1 MGTQRTPAGDAC
13 CLRKPSC
20 KLVCKINNQSL
31 IFLLKY
37 LNYHRLGLLKV
48 RQQSWPSGGFIIA
61 HPLRAWG
68 PQPSVPDPDTR
79 DRLSAGALETPA
91 TQTLPAHSPPHAAVW
106 RLLPVGP
113 PPLQGASLGPC
124 RSSGALRKR
133 SELAAPLA
141 RPHHGPVTGGETE
154 AGDGRGLTRGL
165 VATPQRSP
173 GCPPKAQSLNTAAP
187 LGSVPDPS
195 TSRGLVPWS
204 PRARPLPAGHRHL
217 HRSPQM
223 PRRGQ
228 SRCHLARA
236 HSCPHV
242 SGRPRFPPP
251 RLPAQVPAATSA
263 SHQPVMVRPATK
275 SAISVLKMPPTL
287 ASCSHLTRT
296 GRLLHPPPTP
306 AVCCGLLL
314 QPFIPAAGRN
324 LPESS
329 SDAPCPAL
337 DLSGAPRAPGT
348 EAETPTG
355 IWNCRQAGPYLP
367 ASSPGT
373 QLPACSPPTPGCRAL
388 RGHMPFPLPATHH
401 HPSAPTGSSSSIT
414 SSRKPA

>member
-113 PPLQGASLGPC
+113 PPPQGASLGPC

-141 RPHHGPVTGGETE
+141 RPHHGPVTGG
-154 AGDGRGLTRGL
+154 GNGGWRRQGPHPRPGGH
-165 VATPQRSP
+165 TP
-173 GCPPKAQSLNTAAP
+173 AQSR
-187 LGSVPDPS
+187 VPPQGPVPKHCCS
-195 TSRGLVPWS
+195 SGL
-204 PRARPLPAGHRHL
+204 
-217 HRSPQM
+217 
-223 PRRGQ
+223 
-228 SRCHLARA
+228 
-236 HSCPHV
+236 CP
-242 SGRPRFPPP
+242 
-251 RLPAQVPAATSA
+251 
-263 SHQPVMVRPATK
+263 
-275 SAISVLKMPPTL
+275 
-287 ASCSHLTRT
+287 
-296 GRLLHPPPTP
+296 
-306 AVCCGLLL
+306 
-314 QPFIPAAGRN
+314 
-324 LPESS
+324 
-329 SDAPCPAL
+329 
-337 DLSGAPRAPGT
+337 
-348 EAETPTG
+348 
-355 IWNCRQAGPYLP
+355 
-367 ASSPGT
+367 
-373 QLPACSPPTPGCRAL
+373 
-388 RGHMPFPLPATHH
+388 
-401 HPSAPTGSSSSIT
+401 
-414 SSRKPA
+414 